1 MIVATLDKPRKRS
14 YLIDTDEPFKL
25 LIPGY
30 PEGSNLTILNTA
42 YVGRKKM
49 VKSLRT
55 LYLFYIRTVIQ
66 EQRKLILSTSLCLP
80 STNLSQNTKYLTII
94 YHSLKKRK

>member
-1 MIVATLDKPRKRS
+1 MIVATLEKSRKRS

-42 YVGRKKM
+42 YVGRKKLEDGK
-49 VKSLRT
+49 VTKDFIFI
-55 LYLFYIRTVIQ
+55 LYKDRSK
-66 EQRKLILSTSLCLP
+66 ENS
-80 STNLSQNTKYLTII
+80 
-94 YHSLKKRK
+94 YHL

>member
-42 YVGRKKM
+42 YVGRKKTEDGK
-49 VKSLRT
+49 VTKDFIFI
-55 LYLFYIRTVIQ
+55 LYKDCEYRSTRI
-66 EQRKLILSTSLCLP
+66 ILSKSFCLLLP
-80 STNLSQNTKYLTII
+80 T
-94 YHSLKKRK
+94 